1 MVDKQK
7 IDELI
12 CDLQFEK
19 AIKALSDNVAVE
31 PANADWLILR
41 GQLHWRLG
49 QRGRAMS
56 DMEAAAAIDPNSAAA
71 GYLDHYRSIMD
82 FFSTDM
88 FNP

>member
-7 IDELI
+7 IEELI
-12 CDLQFEK
+12 CNQQYEN
-19 AIKALSDNVAVE
+19 AIKALSDNVAAE
-31 PANADWLILR
+31 PDNADWLIQR
-41 GQLHWRLG
+41 GQLQWRLG

-56 DMEAAAAIDPNSAAA
+56 DMEAAAALDPGSAAP